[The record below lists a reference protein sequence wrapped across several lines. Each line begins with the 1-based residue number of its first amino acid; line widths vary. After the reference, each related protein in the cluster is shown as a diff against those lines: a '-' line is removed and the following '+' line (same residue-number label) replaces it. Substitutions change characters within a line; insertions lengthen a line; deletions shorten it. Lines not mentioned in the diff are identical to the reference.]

1 MVVLVECATRDCFPA
16 LKEGSRTGARRV
28 SLYRLESIETSVL
41 RALGSGFDLKV
52 DAWR

>member
-41 RALGSGFDLKV
+41 RARHWFDLEV